1 MNIDCERRFGIP
13 DVIDFCRRNDSR
25 GLCFDGWPDNIMAIY
40 LRFHQ
45 QNGSLC
51 LVEDDGVLVGM
62 GVGFQCNE
70 DDLDRH
76 WRPSNPEGDSFY
88 ISDIIC
94 TTKGAVATCVDE
106 LKERTPSWKDLKLFG
121 LRHGHKRQLKPE
133 ILERVLC
140 TYQGQ

>member
-1 MNIDCERRFGIP
+1 MNNVVQRRFRIS

-25 GLCFDGWPDNIMAIY
+25 GLCFDGWPDNILEVY
-40 LRFHQ
+40 FRFHQ

-51 LVEDDGVLVGM
+51 LVEDDGVLVGL

-76 WRPSNPEGDSFY
+76 WQPANTSGDSFY

-94 TTKGAVATCVDE
+94 TTKGAVAACVDE
-106 LKERTPSWKDLKLFG
+106 LKERTPDWRGLKLFG
-121 LRHGHKRQLKPE
+121 LRHGRKKQLKPE
-133 ILERVLC
+133 VLERTLC
-140 TYQGQ
+140 FYQGR